1 MAPADLLS
9 AGARLRK
16 KRLWTFALFGRIRR
30 KIREIRERTGGDG
43 RKIRGPGRGK
53 RPESPGWNEK
63 REGKSGNGTGGIFR
77 KIPARA
83 VEKKER
89 ILGINFMKNGKRRSK
104 GKL

>member
-16 KRLWTFALFGRIRR
+16 KRLRTFGLFGRIRR
-30 KIREIRERTGGDG
+30 KIWKRTGKDKREIC
-43 RKIRGPGRGK
+43 GPGRCK
-53 RPESPGWNEK
+53 RPESPGKETK
-63 REGKSGNGTGGIFR
+63 TETGRIGSGTEGIFR